1 MSIATRASGTRMRSR
16 RATHKSASGSSN
28 GGSDLPKPVDPD
40 SIGLNRIAR
49 PDRNGIRVDPGSIGL
64 NRIARPDHNGTT
76 VDPGSLGPNRI
87 VRQDRNGTRLDPS
100 SIGLSRI
107 ARPDRNGIRADR
119 NRNRERIA
127 VNDDLRVARSRIGA
141 ARVGS
146 KRRRSRATRDPN
158 RLRRPVPKSPARS
171 RARVKGRS
179 LRLRRVRPDLES
191 RRPGLRN
198 AGAPISQESADGSCV
213 ITHVVLLRPRAG
225 LSADERTGIV
235 DAFRTAVR
243 TIPSIRRVR
252 LGKRVKHGRQ
262 YEQSMRVD
270 YEYAAL
276 LDFDDVGGLQ
286 AYLEHPA
293 HEALATHV
301 FQALDAALIYDFE
314 LDEGES
320 GLEKLA

>member
-1 MSIATRASGTRMRSR
+1 
-16 RATHKSASGSSN
+16 
-28 GGSDLPKPVDPD
+28 VDPD
-40 SIGLNRIAR
+40 SI
-49 PDRNGIRVDPGSIGL
+49 DR
-64 NRIARPDHNGTT
+64 NRIARPDHNGTR
-76 VDPGSLGPNRI
+76 V
-87 VRQDRNGTRLDPS
+87 DPS
-100 SIGLSRI
+100 SIGLNRI
-107 ARPDRNGIRADR
+107 ARPNRNGTRVEPSSIGLNRIGRPDRNGTRVDPSSIGLNRIARQDRNGIQADR
-119 NRNRERIA
+119 NRNRRIA
-127 VNDDLRVARSRIGA
+127 VIDDLRVARSQIGA
-141 ARVGS
+141 ARAGS
-146 KRRRSRATRDPN
+146 KRRRSCATRDPDH
-158 RLRRPVPKSPARS
+158 LRRPVARSPVARSRVAKSPARS

-179 LRLRRVRPDLES
+179 LRFGRVRPDPEP

-198 AGAPISQESADGSCV
+198 AGAPISQESTDGSCV

-276 LDFDDVGGLQ
+276 LDFDDVGGLR

-301 FQALDAALIYDFE
+301 FQALDEALIYDFE

>member
-1 MSIATRASGTRMRSR
+1 
-16 RATHKSASGSSN
+16 
-28 GGSDLPKPVDPD
+28 VDPD

-49 PDRNGIRVDPGSIGL
+49 PDRNGTRVDPSSIGLNRIARRDRNGTRVDPSSIGL
-64 NRIARPDHNGTT
+64 NRIARPD
-76 VDPGSLGPNRI
+76 
-87 VRQDRNGTRLDPS
+87 RNGTRADPS
-100 SIGLSRI
+100 SIGLNRI
-107 ARPDRNGIRADR
+107 ARQNRNGIRADR

-127 VNDDLRVARSRIGA
+127 VIDGLRVTRSRIGA
-141 ARVGS
+141 ARAGS
-146 KRRRSRATRDPN
+146 TRRRSCATRDQDH
-158 RLRRPVPKSPARS
+158 LRRLVARSPVAKSPARS

-179 LRLRRVRPDLES
+179 LRFGRVRPDPEP

-198 AGAPISQESADGSCV
+198 AGAPISQESTDGSCV

-276 LDFDDVGGLQ
+276 LDFDDVGGLR

-301 FQALDAALIYDFE
+301 FQALDEALIYDFE